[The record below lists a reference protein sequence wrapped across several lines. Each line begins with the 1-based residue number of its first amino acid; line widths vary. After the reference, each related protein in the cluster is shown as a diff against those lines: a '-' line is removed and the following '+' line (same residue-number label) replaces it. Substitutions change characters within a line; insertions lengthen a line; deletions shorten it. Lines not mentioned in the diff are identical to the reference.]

1 MRMEFIHFHL
11 KLFHQIAAETL
22 LLTAGTIGESDL
34 AG

>member
-1 MRMEFIHFHL
+1 MRMKFIHFHL
-11 KLFHQIAAETL
+11 KFFHQIAAEAL